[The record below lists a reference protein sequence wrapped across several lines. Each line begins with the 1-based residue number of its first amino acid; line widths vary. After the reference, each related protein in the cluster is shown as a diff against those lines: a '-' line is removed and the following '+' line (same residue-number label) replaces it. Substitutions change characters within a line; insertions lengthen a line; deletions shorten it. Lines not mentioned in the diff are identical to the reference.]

1 MVQGVL
7 DLMPMNVTDSITIH
21 IISHNHWDRE
31 WIFTSEYTN
40 RWLVPF
46 FDNLFEMLE
55 RYPGYRFVLDGQTLM
70 IEDYLSQLPEEEA
83 KAKEAEIRRYV
94 KERRLTAGPSYL
106 QPDWTLVSGEAL
118 VRNLM
123 IGHRMAERLGGVMKV
138 GWLLDNFGQIAQ
150 APQIH
155 QGFGIDGVFLWR
167 GPGMDPDEMSSEFWW
182 ESPDGSR
189 VLAIYLLNTY
199 RNAMAL
205 SEIKEIARDRV
216 ISQARKLRP
225 FASTP
230 NVLLM
235 NGYEQDPGPDD
246 VLPIIEEVNKE
257 VRCVQS
263 LPSEYLEAV
272 KKFSPDLPTL
282 KGYLYSG
289 RYMPILTGVFSS
301 RMYLNQSNNECQR
314 EIERWAEPFATMAWA
329 FGGEYPRPR
338 IGEAWKSLLLNHPH
352 DDICGCSIDDVCRDM
367 MERFERSHRIA
378 SEVTEESLRTI
389 AQALDTS
396 RAEGPVAI
404 VVFNPSCWERRGVM
418 GLSCEVPPEPFSIR
432 DGEGRPIPYQLVKR
446 EGNEAKL
453 YLLADQ
459 VPPLG
464 YKTYYLVPRGGE
476 AKSHRQVT
484 ASDEDKTMANDHL
497 KVKINSDGSLTLT
510 DKRTGHVYEGLGYFE
525 DGGDI
530 GDTYDYSYPL
540 RDRIITSLGGKAQIT
555 LEESGP
561 LLARFRIEFAL
572 EIPKGLTED
581 RKERSE
587 ETGEYPIV
595 SWVELAADSPRVNIE
610 TVVNNVA
617 KDHRLRVLFPTSLET
632 DCSYAEEPFDVAR
645 FPIEPEVYP
654 EEIPERL
661 RRLVI
666 AGRNTV
672 PIATHPFRSFVT
684 VNDGQKGLAVL
695 SKDLTE
701 YEILDERK
709 TIALTLLR
717 AVGWL
722 ARNDLLTRE
731 GDIGPQILTPE
742 AQCLGRHTFRY
753 SIYPHCGD
761 WFEGKAHL
769 QAEDHSL
776 EIRAV
781 QTSPHSGRLPDQFS
795 FLRLSSDPP
804 HAFRMTAVKAS
815 EEGNDLIVRF
825 YNVLDRKVKGELK
838 IQAGVREAY
847 AANLNEE
854 QGQKLLIKGDSV
866 KIEARGKEIVT
877 LRMKLEP
884 QELIH
889 GPPQESTRLIPHL
902 KYEGE
907 PRVEPPPMVTE
918 EEIRGEEE
926 RAQALAA
933 KVEHAKRE
941 ADLLEEETKGPEDIL
956 KMAQLQRIKGEVSS
970 LSRELL
976 EAHLS
981 MLLNRKRH
989 IELNEKNPK
998 RRKEV
1003 VERIEKEIDTIGEEM
1018 CWIRIEKRVGEYL
1031 NSYYESLLQ

>member
-1 MVQGVL
+1 MSSVV
-7 DLMPMNVTDSITIH
+7 DKSTTIH

-31 WIFTSEYTN
+31 WIFTSKYTN
-40 RWLVPF
+40 RWLAPF
-46 FDNLFEMLE
+46 FDNLFEMLK

-70 IEDYLSQLPEEEA
+70 IEDYLSQLPGEEA
-83 KAKEAEIRRYV
+83 KAREEEIRGYV
-94 KERRLTAGPSYL
+94 KEGRLMVGPSYL

-155 QGFGIDGVFLWR
+155 HGFGIDGVFLWR
-167 GPGMDPDEMSSEFWW
+167 GPGMDPDEMRSEFWW

-263 LPSEYLEAV
+263 LPSEYLEAIR
-272 KKFSPDLPTL
+272 KFNPELPTL

-314 EIERWAEPFATMAWA
+314 ELERWAEPFATMTWA
-329 FGGEYPRPR
+329 LGAEYPRPR

-367 MERFERSHRIA
+367 MERFEQSRKVA

-396 RAEGPVAI
+396 RAEGPVVI
-404 VVFNPSCWERRGVM
+404 VVFNPSCWERQGVI
-418 GLSCEVPPEPFSIR
+418 GLSCEVPPKVRSFSIR
-432 DGEGRPIPYQLVKR
+432 DGDGKPIPYQLRGR
-446 EGNEAKL
+446 EGSRADL
-453 YLLADQ
+453 YLLADRI
-459 VPPLG
+459 PPLG
-464 YKTYYLVPRGGE
+464 WKTYYLVPGADEVGP
-476 AKSHRQVT
+476 HRKVT
-484 ASDEDKTMANDHL
+484 ASEEERILENDRL
-497 KVKINSDGSLTLT
+497 KVKINLDGSLTIV
-510 DKRTGHVYEGLGYFE
+510 DKETGCVYERLNHFE

-540 RDRIITSLGGKAQIT
+540 RDRIITSLGREARIT
-555 LEESGP
+555 TEESGP
-561 LLARFRIEFAL
+561 LVARFRVEFAL
-572 EIPKGLTED
+572 ELPKGLTKD
-581 RKERSE
+581 RRGRSE
-587 ETGEYPIV
+587 ETVEYPMV
-595 SWVELAADSPRVNIE
+595 SWVELAADSPRVGIE
-610 TVVNNVA
+610 TVINNVA
-617 KDHRLRVLFPTSLET
+617 KDHRLRVLFSTSLET

-645 FPIEPEVYP
+645 FPVEPEVYS

-672 PIATHPFRSFVT
+672 PITTHPFRNFVA
-684 VNDGQKGLAVL
+684 VSDGEKGLAVL
-695 SKDLTE
+695 SKGLTE

-731 GDIGPQILTPE
+731 GDVGPQIFTPE

-761 WFEGKAHL
+761 WFGGKAHL
-769 QAEDHSL
+769 QAEDHNL
-776 EIRAV
+776 ELRAV

-795 FLRLSSDPP
+795 FLHLSSDPP
-804 HAFRMTAVKAS
+804 DAFRMTAVKAS

-825 YNVLDRKVKGELK
+825 YNVLDRKAKGELK
-838 IQAGVREAY
+838 IWAGVVEAHV
-847 AANLNEE
+847 ANLNEE
-854 QGQKLLIKGDSV
+854 RGQKLPIMEGTV

-877 LRMKLEP
+877 LRMRLEP

-889 GPPQESTRLIPHL
+889 EPSEESTQVIPRLQ
-902 KYEGE
+902 YEGE

-926 RAQALAA
+926 RAKALAA
-933 KVEHAKRE
+933 KVERAKRE
-941 ADLLEEETKGPEDIL
+941 ADLLEEEIKGPKDIL

-981 MLLNRKRH
+981 VLLNRKRY
-989 IELNEKNPK
+989 IELNEKDPK
-998 RRKEV
+998 RREEV
-1003 VERIEKEIDTIGEEM
+1003 VERIEKEIETIGGEM

>member
-1 MVQGVL
+1 
-7 DLMPMNVTDSITIH
+7 MNATGKSIVIH
-21 IISHNHWDRE
+21 IISHNHWDRQ
-31 WIFTSEYTN
+31 SRMAAAYNN
-40 RWLVPF
+40 RWLIPF

-55 RYPGYRFVLDGQTLM
+55 RYPAYRFVLDGQTLM
-70 IEDYLSQLPEEEA
+70 VEDYLSQLSEEKAKAREEE
-83 KAKEAEIRRYV
+83 IRGYV
-94 KERRLTAGPSYL
+94 KEGRLTMGPSYL

-138 GWLLDNFGQIAQ
+138 GWLLDNFGQIGQ

-155 QGFGIDGVFLWR
+155 RGFGIDSVFLWR
-167 GPGMDPDEMSSEFWW
+167 GPGMDPDEMKSEFWW
-182 ESPDGSR
+182 EAPDGSR

-205 SEIKEIARDRV
+205 SEIKEIAKDRV

-272 KKFSPDLPTL
+272 KGFSPDLPTL

-314 EIERWAEPFATMAWA
+314 EIERWAEPFATLAWA
-329 FGGEYPRPR
+329 LGAEYPRAR

-352 DDICGCSIDDVCRDM
+352 DDICGCSIDGVCRDM
-367 MERFERSHRIA
+367 MERFERSHEIA
-378 SEVTEESLRTI
+378 SEVAEESLRTI

-396 RAEGPVAI
+396 GVESQASI
-404 VVFNPSCWERRGVM
+404 VVFNPSCWERRGVI
-418 GLSCEVPPEPFSIR
+418 GLSCDISSEVSTFSIR
-432 DGEGRPIPYQLVKR
+432 DGDGRPIPCQLSKA
-446 EGNEAKL
+446 GL
-453 YLLADQ
+453 YLLADHI
-459 VPPLG
+459 PPLG
-464 YKTYYLVPRGGE
+464 WKTYYLVSGVGGGRPHPKVMVSE
-476 AKSHRQVT
+476 EGRIL
-484 ASDEDKTMANDHL
+484 ENDLL
-497 KVKINSDGSLTLT
+497 KVKVNLDGSLTIV
-510 DKRTGHVYEGLGYFE
+510 DKGTGRVYGRIGYFE

-540 RDRIITSLGGKAQIT
+540 RDRIITSLGGEARIT

-561 LLARFRIEFAL
+561 IVARFKIEFAL
-572 EIPKGLTED
+572 EMPQGLTED
-581 RKERSE
+581 RGQRGE
-587 ETGEYPIV
+587 ETVEYPIV
-595 SWVELAADSPRVNIE
+595 SWVELAAGSPRVDIE

-632 DCSYAEEPFDVAR
+632 DCSYAEEPFDVAK
-645 FPIEPEVYP
+645 FPLEPEVPP

-661 RRLVI
+661 RELVI

-672 PIATHPFRSFVT
+672 PITTRPFRHFVT
-684 VNDGQKGLAVL
+684 VSDGEKGLAVL
-695 SKDLTE
+695 SKGLTE
-701 YEILDERK
+701 YEVLDGRK

-731 GDIGPQILTPE
+731 GDVGPQIFTPE
-742 AQCLGRHTFRY
+742 AQCLGRYTFRY
-753 SIYPHCGD
+753 SIYPYSGD
-761 WFEGKAHL
+761 WFEGQAL
-769 QAEDHSL
+769 MQAEDHGL
-776 EIRAV
+776 ELRAV
-781 QTSPHSGRLPDQFS
+781 QTPSHSGRLPDQFS

-804 HAFRMTAVKAS
+804 DAFRMTAVKAS

-825 YNVLDRKVKGELK
+825 YNILDRKVKGELE
-838 IQAGVREAY
+838 IGAGVMETY
-847 AANLNEE
+847 TTNLNEE
-854 QGQKLLIKGDSV
+854 RGQKLPIKEGAV

-877 LRMKLEP
+877 LRMRLEP
-884 QELIH
+884 QELIQE
-889 GPPQESTRLIPHL
+889 PPQESTQVIPHL
-902 KYEGE
+902 QPEGE
-907 PRVEPPPMVTE
+907 PGGEPPPVVTE
-918 EEIRGEEE
+918 EEIRREEE
-926 RAQALAA
+926 RAGNLAA
-933 KVEHAKRE
+933 EIERAKRE
-941 ADLLEEETKGPEDIL
+941 ADLLEREIEGPEDIL
-956 KMAQLQRIKGEVSS
+956 KMAQLQRMKGEVSS

-976 EAHLS
+976 EARLS
-981 MLLNRKRH
+981 VLLNRKRY
-989 IELNEKNPK
+989 IELNEKDP
-998 RRKEV
+998 RRREEE
-1003 VERIEKEIDTIGEEM
+1003 VERIEKEIEAIGEEM

>member
-1 MVQGVL
+1 MSDVV
-7 DLMPMNVTDSITIH
+7 DKSTAIH

-31 WIFTSEYTN
+31 WIFTSKYTN
-40 RWLVPF
+40 RWLIPF
-46 FDNLFEMLE
+46 FDNLFAMLE

-70 IEDYLSQLPEEEA
+70 VEDYLDQLPEKEA
-83 KAKEAEIRRYV
+83 TAKEAEIRGYV
-94 KERRLTAGPSYL
+94 KEGRLTMGPSYL

-138 GWLLDNFGQIAQ
+138 GWLLDNFGQIGQ

-155 QGFGIDGVFLWR
+155 RGFGIDSVFLWR
-167 GPGMDPDEMSSEFWW
+167 GPGMDPDGMRSEFWW

-272 KKFSPDLPTL
+272 KKFNPELPTL

-329 FGGEYPRPR
+329 LGAEYPRSR
-338 IGEAWKSLLLNHPH
+338 IGEAWKLLLLNHPH

-367 MERFERSHRIA
+367 MERFERSRQVA
-378 SEVTEESLRTI
+378 SEVAEESLRTI
-389 AQALDTS
+389 TQAIDTS
-396 RAEGPVAI
+396 GVEGPMAI
-404 VVFNPSCWERRGVM
+404 VVFNPSCWERQGVI
-418 GLSCEVPPEPFSIR
+418 GLSCDVSSEVSTFSIR
-432 DGEGRPIPYQLVKR
+432 DGDGRPIPYQLSKA
-446 EGNEAKL
+446 GL
-453 YLLADQ
+453 YLLADHI
-459 VPPLG
+459 PPLG
-464 YKTYYLVPRGGE
+464 WKTYYLVPGAGE
-476 AKSHRQVT
+476 LRPHPRVA
-484 ASDEDKTMANDHL
+484 ASEEDKTLENEHL
-497 KVKINSDGSLTLT
+497 KVKINSDGSLTVI
-510 DKRTGHVYEGLGYFE
+510 DKGTGHVYERIGYFE

-530 GDTYDYSYPL
+530 GDTYDYSYSL
-540 RDRIITSLGGKAQIT
+540 RDKIITSLGRKARIA

-561 LLARFRIEFAL
+561 LVARFRVEFAL
-572 EIPKGLTED
+572 ELPKGLTGD
-581 RKERSE
+581 RKGRSK
-587 ETGEYPIV
+587 ETVEYPVV
-595 SWVELAADSPRVNIE
+595 SWVELAAGSPRVDIE
-610 TVVNNVA
+610 TVINNTA

-632 DCSYAEEPFDVAR
+632 DCSYAEEPFDVAK
-645 FPIEPEVYP
+645 FPLEPEAPP

-661 RRLVI
+661 RKLVI

-672 PIATHPFRSFVT
+672 PVATYPFRNFVT
-684 VNDGQKGLAVL
+684 VSDGEKGLAVL
-695 SKDLTE
+695 SKGLTE
-701 YEILDERK
+701 YEVLEDKR

-722 ARNDLLTRE
+722 ARDDLLTRE
-731 GDIGPQILTPE
+731 GDVGPQIFTPE

-753 SIYPHCGD
+753 SIYPYSGD
-761 WFEGKAHL
+761 WLEGKVHR
-769 QAEDHSL
+769 QAEDHGL
-776 EIRAV
+776 ELRAV
-781 QTSPHSGRLPDQFS
+781 QTSSHSGRLPDQFS
-795 FLRLSSDPP
+795 FLRFSSDPP
-804 HAFRMTAVKAS
+804 CAFRMTAVKAS

-825 YNVLDRKVKGELK
+825 YNVLDREAKGESK
-838 IQAGVREAY
+838 VWAGVREAY
-847 AANLNEE
+847 MANLNEE
-854 QGQKLLIKGDSV
+854 RGQKLPVRKGAIP
-866 KIEARGKEIVT
+866 IEARGKEIVT
-877 LRMKLEP
+877 LMMRLEP

-889 GPPQESTRLIPHL
+889 EPPQKSTQVIPHL
-902 KYEGE
+902 QPEGE
-907 PRVEPPPMVTE
+907 PRVEPPPAVTE
-918 EEIRGEEE
+918 EEIQGEEA
-926 RAQALAA
+926 RARNLAA
-933 KVEHAKRE
+933 KVEHVKRK
-941 ADLLEEETKGPEDIL
+941 ADFLEEKIKGSEDIL
-956 KMAQLQRIKGEVSS
+956 KMAQLQRMKGEVSS

-976 EAHLS
+976 EARLS
-981 MLLNRKRH
+981 VLLNRKRY
-989 IELNEKNPK
+989 IELNEEDP
-998 RRKEV
+998 RRREEK
-1003 VERIEKEIDTIGEEM
+1003 VEGIEKEVEAIGKEM
-1018 CWIRIEKRVGEYL
+1018 SWIRIEKRVGEYL